1 MSSSLNT
8 GTPFDVVVA
17 AVGAEQY
24 ERMSRL
30 AVLALGLS
38 PSFTRFGDDDDDDD
52 DDDGDDGDL
61 GWARYRAANVVDS
74 SRLQTA
80 GDAASHTSMLA
91 VR

>member
-38 PSFTRFGDDDDDDD
+38 PSFTRFGDD
-52 DDDGDDGDL
+52 GDDGDL